1 MWVDEG
7 QGRISRVIG
16 EAHELL
22 ARATHLPG
30 HQRRG
35 VRVVEGSTRAARPS
49 IATSADSSARLTV
62 WVEWVPGE
70 GDVVQALYEEQGRP
84 ASLTMVSGGCSDVFR
99 PTAAISSEGVPWVFY
114 GSSNPKRVGVWAN
127 TLLEGRWSEPHQ
139 VSTTEHPS
147 FNQEVLARSDGSLE
161 LCWQGRHSGRFAV
174 FTRRH
179 AEGAWGPTEMV
190 SEGVE
195 ANVWDPSIAGS
206 PTGRPP
212 SPGRSTAKGPTPSSY
227 VGGTRTACSG
237 SRRPSPQAA
246 TTPCTPAWRS
256 PRTPSCGVRS
266 T

>member
-1 MWVDEG
+1 MAHMCGGLDHHLGDYTDQQRADLDVVLAFNRRMSDAINEGLDTQETEAFLDPDPLRYMWVDEG
-7 QGRISRVIG
+7 KGRISRVIG

-49 IATSADSSARLTV
+49 IATSADWGARLTV

-70 GDVVQALYEEQGRP
+70 GDVVQALYEEQGRA
-84 ASLTMVSGGCSDVFR
+84 ASLTVVSGGCSDVFR

-179 AEGAWGPTEMV
+179 AEGAWGPRR
-190 SEGVE
+190 
-195 ANVWDPSIAGS
+195 WP
-206 PTGRPP
+206 RPL
-212 SPGRSTAKGPTPSSY
+212 R
-227 VGGTRTACSG
+227 
-237 SRRPSPQAA
+237 
-246 TTPCTPAWRS
+246 
-256 PRTPSCGVRS
+256 
-266 T
+266 